1 MPLNWNPSRVFYGWW
16 IVGASFLIAV
26 YVGGVIFYG
35 FTAFIEPIAD
45 EMGWSYTQIS
55 LAASLRGLETGFFA
69 PIIGILADRWG
80 SRRLIF
86 CGALISAAGLMLLS
100 TSNSLST
107 FYLSFVFIA
116 LGMSASTATVLMTAV
131 ANWFRKRI
139 GLASG
144 IAICGFGV
152 GGLLVPLINRLIV
165 TYDWRMTVT
174 ILAAGMLAVV
184 LPLSLVFRH
193 KPEDYGYLTDGKRED
208 KQSGDS
214 TRRPVTQ
221 KDIKAGQALR
231 SGTFWRL
238 AIASIY
244 NVLVVSAVV
253 THVMPYLSTIRLSR
267 SLSSLV
273 AAAIPLT
280 SVFGR
285 LGLGWLGDKFGGK
298 IIAASSCIAI
308 GLGLIC
314 FGYTATTSTWVFS
327 LLLILFLILFS
338 IGYGGF
344 AALRPAIA
352 SQYFGRS
359 QFGVIFGLLIGI
371 GWLGGV
377 IGPTLTGWIYDT
389 WGNYQISWFLIGGLS
404 VVPLIALLTMVPI
417 KDSTESIK
425 KR

>member
-152 GGLLVPLINRLIV
+152 GGLLVPLIN
-165 TYDWRMTVT
+165 
-174 ILAAGMLAVV
+174 
-184 LPLSLVFRH
+184 
-193 KPEDYGYLTDGKRED
+193 
-208 KQSGDS
+208 
-214 TRRPVTQ
+214 
-221 KDIKAGQALR
+221 
-231 SGTFWRL
+231 
-238 AIASIY
+238 
-244 NVLVVSAVV
+244 
-253 THVMPYLSTIRLSR
+253 
-267 SLSSLV
+267 
-273 AAAIPLT
+273 
-280 SVFGR
+280 
-285 LGLGWLGDKFGGK
+285 
-298 IIAASSCIAI
+298 
-308 GLGLIC
+308 
-314 FGYTATTSTWVFS
+314 
-327 LLLILFLILFS
+327 
-338 IGYGGF
+338 
-344 AALRPAIA
+344 
-352 SQYFGRS
+352 
-359 QFGVIFGLLIGI
+359 
-371 GWLGGV
+371 
-377 IGPTLTGWIYDT
+377 
-389 WGNYQISWFLIGGLS
+389 
-404 VVPLIALLTMVPI
+404 
-417 KDSTESIK
+417 
-425 KR
+425 